1 MTTVIIAL
9 QFTIQF
15 PQGQEQEPREGL
27 QREGGGPQV
36 LRGQVFSWLLNVGNS
51 NSNTKTSPSI
61 FH

>member
-1 MTTVIIAL
+1 MATFIIVL
-9 QFTIQF
+9 QLTMKFS
-15 PQGQEQEPREGL
+15 QGQEQEPREGL